1 MTYYPL
7 FQALKQRDE
16 DLARE
21 VEQLK
26 HKLEELEQLAKGQGL
41 SGLFN
46 FKHAHVTEDGKALP
60 NWYRKSQIQHEVYCK
75 FPEYPYSFS
84 WSIFFLLFCLWSGL
98 ADWVLSLL
106 IPSLNESNW
115 NQPI

>member
-46 FKHAHVTEDGKALP
+46 FKHAHATEDGKALP
-60 NWYRKSQIQHEVYCK
+60 N
-75 FPEYPYSFS
+75 
-84 WSIFFLLFCLWSGL
+84 
-98 ADWVLSLL
+98 
-106 IPSLNESNW
+106 
-115 NQPI
+115 